1 MPCANY
7 FMACWSAHCNLRS
20 FSSLCGQSGSA
31 NYHWTSL
38 DYCLHLHNLT
48 SNTSCNSLFDA
59 SVFGPDQPVFPA
71 PTEAKLGTSCTRVSP
86 MELTLTLNWGIKHHS
101 GPWSISLS
109 QIMLSAWLFLSRPPS
124 LRLCYF
130 SHNVFSSPLF
140 FPPAYASIRLS
151 HPASLCSL
159 LHDGSLSSAPP
170 DRPLFR
176 PAVLLFQIFHIRFSS
191 LLLASDLLISS
202 SPSLP
207 PSLTDSRLPGITV
220 STPDA
225 TVDHSRVWHMK
236 HIMTARRH
244 TYKSGFTSAVF

>member
-170 DRPLFR
+170 TVLFSVPLSCSFKYSISVS
-176 PAVLLFQIFHIRFSS
+176 PPYFLP
-191 LLLASDLLISS
+191 LISS
-202 SPSLP
+202 FLLHLLCPLLWP
-207 PSLTDSRLPGITV
+207 TADFLALQCPLQMRLLITLGFGIW
-220 STPDA
+220 ST
-225 TVDHSRVWHMK
+225 
-236 HIMTARRH
+236 
-244 TYKSGFTSAVF
+244 